1 MSRLYLSIGAAMRN
15 PKTERQAIVM
25 RLQKLNY
32 NVVGAERPREDPAH
46 PGEYIEMSHLRDI
59 LDMCEEKAKIP
70 PVISTPPRYTKRQIA
85 EALKDMKDYQDARKA
100 GRRRLY

>member
-1 MSRLYLSIGAAMRN
+1 MSRVWLPIGAAIKN
-15 PKTERQAIVM
+15 PQTERQAIIM

-32 NVVGAERPREDPAH
+32 NVIGASDPKM
-46 PGEYIEMSHLRDI
+46 IEMSHLRDI
-59 LDMCEEKAKIP
+59 LDMCEEKARIP
-70 PVISTPPRYTKRQIA
+70 PVIATPPRYSKKQVA

>member
-1 MSRLYLSIGAAMRN
+1 MSRLYLPIGAAMKN
-15 PKTERQAIVM
+15 PRTERQAIIM
-25 RLQKLNY
+25 RLQQLNY
-32 NVVGAERPREDPAH
+32 NVVGASDPDM
-46 PGEYIEMSHLRDI
+46 IEMSQLRDI

-70 PVISTPPRYTKRQIA
+70 EIVTPAPRYTKKQVA

>member
-1 MSRLYLSIGAAMRN
+1 MPRLYLPIGAAMRN
-15 PKTERQAIVM
+15 PRTERQAIIM

-32 NVVGAERPREDPAH
+32 NVIGASDPDM
-46 PGEYIEMSHLRDI
+46 IEMSQLRDI

-70 PVISTPPRYTKRQIA
+70 EPIVTPPRYSKKQVA

>member
-1 MSRLYLSIGAAMRN
+1 MSRVYLSIGAAMRN
-15 PKTERQAIVM
+15 PKTERQAIIM

-32 NVVGAERPREDPAH
+32 NVIGASDPKM
-46 PGEYIEMSHLRDI
+46 IEMSQLRDI

-70 PVISTPPRYTKRQIA
+70 EIVTPRPRYSKKQVA

>member
-1 MSRLYLSIGAAMRN
+1 MSRLYLPIGAAMRN
-15 PKTERQAIVM
+15 PRTERQAIIM

-32 NVVGAERPREDPAH
+32 NVIGASDPDM
-46 PGEYIEMSHLRDI
+46 IEMSQLRDI

-70 PVISTPPRYTKRQIA
+70 EPIVTPPRYSKKQVA

>member
-1 MSRLYLSIGAAMRN
+1 MSRLYLPIGAAMKN
-15 PKTERQAIVM
+15 PRTERQAIIM

-32 NVVGAERPREDPAH
+32 NVIGASDPDM
-46 PGEYIEMSHLRDI
+46 IEMSQLRDI
-59 LDMCEEKAKIP
+59 LAMCEEKAKIP
-70 PVISTPPRYTKRQIA
+70 EIVTPAPRYSKKQVA

>member
-1 MSRLYLSIGAAMRN
+1 MSRLYLPIGAAMRN
-15 PKTERQAIVM
+15 PRTERQAIIM
-25 RLQKLNY
+25 RLQQLNY
-32 NVVGAERPREDPAH
+32 NVVGAERPAPDPAH
-46 PGEYIEMSHLRDI
+46 PGEFIEMSHLRDI

-70 PVISTPPRYTKRQIA
+70 EIVTPRPRYSKKQVA

>member
-1 MSRLYLSIGAAMRN
+1 MSRLYLPIGAAMRN
-15 PKTERQAIVM
+15 PRTERQAIIM

-32 NVVGAERPREDPAH
+32 NVIGASDPDM
-46 PGEYIEMSHLRDI
+46 IEMSQLRDI

-70 PVISTPPRYTKRQIA
+70 EPIVTPPRYSKKQVA
-85 EALKDMKDYQDARKA
+85 EALKDMKGFQDARKA

>member
-1 MSRLYLSIGAAMRN
+1 MSRLYLPIGAAMRN
-15 PKTERQAIVM
+15 PRTERQAIIM
-25 RLQKLNY
+25 RLQQLDY
-32 NVVGAERPREDPAH
+32 NVVGASDPKM
-46 PGEYIEMSHLRDI
+46 IEMSQLRDI

-70 PVISTPPRYTKRQIA
+70 EIVTPSPRYSKKQVA

>member
-1 MSRLYLSIGAAMRN
+1 MSRLYLPIGAAMRN
-15 PKTERQAIVM
+15 PKTERQAIIM

-32 NVVGAERPREDPAH
+32 NVIGASDPKM
-46 PGEYIEMSHLRDI
+46 IEMSQLRDI
-59 LDMCEEKAKIP
+59 LDMCEEKTKIP
-70 PVISTPPRYTKRQIA
+70 EPIITPPRYNKKQIA